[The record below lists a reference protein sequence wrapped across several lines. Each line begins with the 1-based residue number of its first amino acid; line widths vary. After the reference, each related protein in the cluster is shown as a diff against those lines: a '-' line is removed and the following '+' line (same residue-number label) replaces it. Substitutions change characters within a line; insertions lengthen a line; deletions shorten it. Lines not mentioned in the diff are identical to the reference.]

1 MPTIPFPASK
11 RRRILPNTRHPLLIT
26 YYLLLF
32 TFYFFVIEAGDLLL
46 TGNIILRVFLWA
58 KTTESPGHTM
68 QIYVISIISVHREVY
83 YQEQSDQ

>member
-1 MPTIPFPASK
+1 MPTILFPASK
-11 RRRILPNTRHPLLIT
+11 HRCILPNTRHPLLIT
-26 YYLLLF
+26 Y
-32 TFYFFVIEAGDLLL
+32 YFFVIEAGDLLL

-83 YQEQSDQ
+83 YQERSDQ